1 MRTRFFLNSERTLD
15 IRQDLH
21 SDKKSFTLIELLV
34 VIAIIAILAALLLP
48 ALQAAREK
56 AKAVTCTNNLKQQGV
71 GFAGY
76 IAEHDDC
83 FPFSGIANTSY
94 MAKCVY
100 WWTSIKPYCGLR
112 YSPNWD
118 TVTAYSKP
126 FVCPSRKNVYRWEC
140 RTIENTRDISNNIYA
155 MNQRLALG
163 KITKL
168 ISPSNVILTIDANGW
183 PGMFYYFSTTSLVDV
198 RTLYVGGVDQLADN
212 RHNLRANL
220 LYADGHT
227 SSAFRP
233 LQQEVQINT
242 LNSDLYSAKIFYFP

>member
-1 MRTRFFLNSERTLD
+1 MQTYFFGKSEKARDTRC
-15 IRQDLH
+15 DLH
-21 SDKKSFTLIELLV
+21 LCAKSFTLIELLV

-56 AKAVTCTNNLKQQGV
+56 AKAITCTNNLKQQGI

-76 IAEHDDC
+76 IAEQDDC
-83 FPFSGIANTSY
+83 FPFSGIPSTSY

-126 FVCPSRKNVYRWEC
+126 FICPSGDLARWDS
-140 RTIENTRDISNNIYA
+140 RTIENTRDISGNMYA

-168 ISPSNVILTIDANGW
+168 TSPSNVILTIDANGW
-183 PGMFYYFSTTSLVDV
+183 PGMFVYFSTTSLVDV
-198 RTLYVGGVDQLADN
+198 RTLYVGGTDKLAAN

-233 LQQEVQINT
+233 LQQEVQINI
-242 LNSDLYSAKIFYFP
+242 LNADLYSAIIFYFP